1 MRSHLPLQI
10 ACGALLLSA
19 SFAPLQRATTC
30 HAQSAPSAAASPLLP
45 SPDAPFAGKVG
56 LTYKDSTPVKPK
68 LKIPATFG
76 IKDPPNVLIVLLDD
90 CGFGQTGTFGGGI
103 PTPTLDRVANN
114 GLRYTRFHTTAL
126 CSPTRAALLCGRNH
140 HSVGSG
146 VIGEAG
152 TGFPGYSG
160 IIPASAATFA
170 EVLREYGYANAWFG
184 KNHNVP
190 DWETSLVGPFDRWSD
205 GLGFDYFYGFVGG
218 DTDQYHPALVE
229 NKKRIEPPAT
239 NEDGSPYHFT
249 TDLADH
255 AIRTIR
261 ASKAVAPQ
269 RPFFVYFATGATHA
283 PHQVPAEWIAKFKG
297 KFNGG
302 WDKYREE
309 TFARQKK
316 LGIIPQN
323 AQLTPRPDSLPAWD
337 SLPADERRVYARMM
351 EVFAAFTAHTDYE
364 VGRLMDAIDELGELD
379 NTLVIYM
386 AGDNGS
392 SAEGGLNGL
401 LNEMTFFNGIPEA
414 LDAKLQAIDT
424 LGSDKH
430 YNHFPAAWAWAMDT
444 PFQWTKQI
452 ASHFGGTRN
461 GLAIS
466 WPKGIEARGEIRDQ
480 FHHVIDIAP
489 TILEVVGVEAP
500 IEFNGVPQKPI
511 EGVSMAYTFE
521 DADAADRRTTQY
533 FEMLGN
539 QGIYHDGWMAS
550 AIRGVPWLSENP
562 PGDLLNMPWELY
574 HVDEDFSQ
582 AKNLAKE
589 NPEKLQELVKLF
601 FAEAAKYNVL
611 PLDDRKTERLNV
623 ANRPSLTE
631 GRKSF
636 TYPNHLRLPEGA
648 SPDLK
653 HKSHTITANVVIPAE
668 GADGMLITQ
677 GGRFAGYGL
686 YVQDGKLIYYYNLA
700 GVDRYKVA
708 SDGPL
713 PTGEVALKAVYK
725 TDADKPFAGAEVTLY
740 ANDMPIGAGRVEK
753 SIPNRVTLDE
763 TLDIGF
769 DTGTPVAEG
778 YELPFEFSGTLNGVT
793 IELN

>member
-1 MRSHLPLQI
+1 MNSRFAFLI
-10 ACGALLLSA
+10 CATACGL
-19 SFAPLQRATTC
+19 
-30 HAQSAPSAAASPLLP
+30 LLP
-45 SPDAPFAGKVG
+45 SATASAQSQLPPPDPAFKGKIG
-56 LTYKDSTPVKPK
+56 LTYKDSTPIKPQ
-68 LKIPATFG
+68 LKIPQNFG
-76 IKDPPNVLIVLLDD
+76 IEDAPNILLVLIDD
-90 CGFGQTGTFGGGI
+90 CGFGQTSTFGGGI
-103 PTPTLDRVANN
+103 PTPVLDRVANN

-160 IIPASAATFA
+160 IIPGSAGTFA
-170 EVLREYGYANAWFG
+170 EILREYGYMNAWFG

-190 DWETSLVGPFDRWSD
+190 DWETSLVGPFDRWSAD
-205 GLGFDYFYGFVGG
+205 LGFDYFYGFVGG
-218 DTDQYHPALVE
+218 DTDQFHPALVE
-229 NKKRIEPPAT
+229 NKKRIEPPET

-249 TDLADH
+249 TDIADK
-255 AIRTIR
+255 AIRMMR

-283 PHQVPAEWIAKFKG
+283 PHQVPEDWIAKFKG
-297 KFNGG
+297 KFDSG
-302 WDKYREE
+302 WDAYREE

-316 LGIIPQN
+316 MGIVPAN
-323 AQLTPRPDSLPAWD
+323 TQLTARPDSLSAWD
-337 SLPADERRVYARMM
+337 SLPEAERKVYARMM
-351 EVFAAFTAHTDYE
+351 EVFAAFTAHTDHE
-364 VGRLMDAIDELGELD
+364 VGRLLDTIEEMGETD
-379 NTLVIYM
+379 NTIVIYL

-401 LNEMTFFNGIPEA
+401 LNEMTFFNGIPEP
-414 LDAKLQAIDT
+414 LDKKLAAIDE

-430 YNHFPAAWAWAMDT
+430 YNHFPAGWAHAVDT

-466 WPKGIEARGEIRDQ
+466 WPKKIKAKGEIRDQ

-489 TILEVVGVEAP
+489 TLLEVIG
-500 IEFNGVPQKPI
+500 IEPPNELNGIPQKPI
-511 EGVSMAYTFE
+511 EGISMAYTFD
-521 DADAADRRTTQY
+521 DAKAKDRRTTQY

-562 PGDLLNMPWELY
+562 PADLLNMPWELY

-582 AKNLAKE
+582 AVDLAKE
-589 NPEKLQELVKLF
+589 HPEKLQELVKLF
-601 FAEAAKYNVL
+601 FAEASRYNVL

-631 GRKSF
+631 GRTKF
-636 TYPNHLRLPEGA
+636 VYPNLLRLPEGA

-653 HKSHTITANVVIPAE
+653 HRSHEITADVTIPEDGAE
-668 GADGMLITQ
+668 GMLFTQ

-686 YVQDGKLIYYYNLA
+686 YLKDGKLIYHYNLA
-700 GVDRYKVA
+700 GVERYTVT
-708 SDGPL
+708 SDKAI
-713 PTGEVALKAVYK
+713 PTGKVKLKAVYK
-725 TDADKPFAGAEVTLY
+725 TDSEKPFAGADVTLF
-740 ANDMPIGAGRVEK
+740 ANDRQIGKGRVEK

-769 DTGTPVAEG
+769 DTGTPISDDIEV
-778 YELPFEFSGTLNGVT
+778 PFKFTGQLKTVT
-793 IELN
+793 IELK